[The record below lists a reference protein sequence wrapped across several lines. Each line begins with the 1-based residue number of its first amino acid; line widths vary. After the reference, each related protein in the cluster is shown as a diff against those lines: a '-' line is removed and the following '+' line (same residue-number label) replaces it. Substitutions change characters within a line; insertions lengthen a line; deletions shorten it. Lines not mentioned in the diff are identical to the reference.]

1 MFWKIIWKFFNFE
14 NFPNGWELKGLN
26 GQIWDDRK
34 MAENSAA
41 LNEMNKICKKK
52 GKM

>member
-1 MFWKIIWKFFNFE
+1 
-14 NFPNGWELKGLN
+14 
-26 GQIWDDRK
+26 

-52 GKM
+52 GKMQHKIMSQGFPTGIKWGSFSKLTQE